1 MKSEEVS
8 RPPEITESGKPETQ
22 DKFYPSEN
30 GGFKIPAGQK
40 SMSQR

>member
-1 MKSEEVS
+1 MKSEETS
-8 RPPEITESGKPETQ
+8 RPPESSESGKPESR